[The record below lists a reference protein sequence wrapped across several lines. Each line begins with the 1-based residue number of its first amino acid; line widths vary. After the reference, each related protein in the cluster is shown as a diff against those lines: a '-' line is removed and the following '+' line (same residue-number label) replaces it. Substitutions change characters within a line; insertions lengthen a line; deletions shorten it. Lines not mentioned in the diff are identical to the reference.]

1 MFISINSVLLFEHDN
16 EGGTR
21 NMKNFKSMTLAR
33 MIVVLFIVATMVGCG
48 FVASVPWIR
57 NAGNNQ
63 VVNIGDSI
71 FALSGKIQDYLH
83 AWSGTTFRR
92 YSVSG
97 AELSGGILAPDIYS
111 QYNTAKSDNSNID
124 TILMDAGGNDILL
137 PVITLFDPYD
147 CKTQWYEWG
156 RLSGTCK
163 NFIDDLYVDA
173 VNLLNIMAADGV
185 DKVIYQG
192 YYHTK
197 WAFYNNLDDLE
208 EAIDYGD
215 ARLSQACANSAANCT
230 FIDPRS
236 TIKDRDIIVDG
247 IHPAT
252 SGSYKLANLL
262 WPHIGPLL

>member
-1 MFISINSVLLFEHDN
+1 
-16 EGGTR
+16 
-21 NMKNFKSMTLAR
+21 MKNLKTKNFICIAVAFFLVVTL
-33 MIVVLFIVATMVGCG
+33 IGCG

-63 VVNIGDSI
+63 VVNVGDSI

-83 AWSGTTFRR
+83 DWSGTTFRR

-97 AELSGGILAPDIYS
+97 AELAGGILAPDIYS
-111 QYNTAKSDNSNID
+111 QYNTAKNDNPNID
-124 TILMDAGGNDILL
+124 TILMDGGGNDILL

-156 RLSGTCK
+156 RLSGSCK
-163 NFIDDLYVDA
+163 NFINDIYVDA
-173 VNLLNIMAADGV
+173 VNLLNIMHADGV

-192 YYHTK
+192 YYYTK
-197 WAFYNNLDDLE
+197 WALYNNLDDLE

-215 ARLSQACANSAANCT
+215 TKLAQACAYSAANCT

-236 TIKDRDIIVDG
+236 TIRDSDIIADG

>member
-1 MFISINSVLLFEHDN
+1 MKKSNTTGLL
-16 EGGTR
+16 R
-21 NMKNFKSMTLAR
+21 IALAS
-33 MIVVLFIVATMVGCG
+33 LLVATLIGCG

-57 NAGNNQ
+57 NADNNQ

-71 FALSGKIQDYLH
+71 FALSGEIQDFLH
-83 AWSGTTFRR
+83 DWSGTTFRR

-97 AELSGGILAPDIYS
+97 AELSGGVLAPSIVS
-111 QYNTAKSDNSNID
+111 QYQTAKNDNPNIT
-124 TILMDAGGNDILL
+124 TILMDGGGNDILL

-156 RLSGTCK
+156 RLSSSCK
-163 NFIDDLYVDA
+163 NFINDIYVDA
-173 VNLLNIMAADGV
+173 VNLLNDIHADGA
-185 DKVIYQG
+185 DKVIFQG
-192 YYHTK
+192 YYYTK
-197 WAFYNNLDDLE
+197 WAIYNNLDDLE

-215 ARLSQACANSAANCT
+215 AKLAQACAYSAANCT

-236 TIKDRDIIVDG
+236 SINDGDIIADG

-252 SGSYKLANLL
+252 SGSKKLATLL